1 MPPPFK
7 RLTLAEFG
15 LLLERFPFTR
25 RIAAVHMHHTWRPNH
40 AQFRGHESLASM
52 WRFHTQERH
61 FSDIAQHLT
70 IAPDGGLWTGR
81 DWNAGPASASG
92 YNGNAVSGPFMF
104 EVVGDF
110 DRGMDVLAGPQR
122 AATLDVI
129 KRLLTR
135 FGLTPETLMFHNQMA
150 AKSCPGTA
158 IVRSDF
164 LQEVRQHTPAAVA
177 RASRSAAS
185 GPLGDEAQ
193 AGKATVARAIAR
205 LTAKRGVRAADPPEA
220 ELDYGDESPRRSR
233 ESSARAGSRSSR
245 VRAVPGSGRSVATAA
260 STSDVRR
267 SRRRASKAGGSR
279 PRQPIARSTQ
289 SEEEICPSSL
299 PPSAVRS
306 SKTRSSPPRRAGRA
320 R

>member
-7 RLTLAEFG
+7 RLTLGEFA

-25 RIAAVHMHHTWRPNH
+25 RVAAVHMHHTWRPNH
-40 AQFRGHESLASM
+40 AQFRGHDSIASM

-92 YNGNAVSGPFMF
+92 HNGNAASGPFMF

-110 DRGMDVLAGPQR
+110 DRGMDVLGGPQR
-122 AATLDVI
+122 AATLGVI
-129 KRLLTR
+129 KGLLTR
-135 FGLTPETLMFHNQMA
+135 FGLAPEALMFHNQLA

-164 LQEVRQHTPAAVA
+164 LQEVRLYAPAAAA
-177 RASRSAAS
+177 RPSRTAARGRS
-185 GPLGDEAQ
+185 GNEAP
-193 AGKATVARAIAR
+193 AGNATVARAIAL
-205 LTAKRGVRAADPPEA
+205 LTAKPGVRAADSPEA
-220 ELDYGDESPRRSR
+220 ELDCGDE
-233 ESSARAGSRSSR
+233 
-245 VRAVPGSGRSVATAA
+245 AT
-260 STSDVRR
+260 STSDIPR
-267 SRRRASKAGGSR
+267 SRRGASKAGGR
-279 PRQPIARSTQ
+279 KPRGPLARSTQ
-289 SEEEICPSSL
+289 SGEKTCPSSL
-299 PPSAVRS
+299 PPSAGRS
-306 SKTRSSPPRRAGRA
+306 SRTRSSPPRRVGRA